1 MDPHKCERAATI
13 LAKNRLNGTRL
24 RGLDKANRPADF
36 DEAYA
41 VQARQNEI
49 LSAKTVGA
57 PSGYKIGCTTPV
69 LQDYMNIHEPVF
81 GEIFASTVYQGHA
94 DLNLG
99 DFVELGIEAEIAVRL
114 DDGLPLASIPYSAES
129 VRNAVGAVM
138 ISIELVDSRYRDF
151 RTLDTPTLAA
161 DNFFNAGAILGDPVE
176 DWHNLNL
183 AELEATVTLNNKEL
197 GRGHGSMILGQPL
210 NALAWIA
217 NRLAERERLIKR
229 GSFITLGSVVVT
241 HWAQKGD
248 CLSHHIPGLGSV
260 SVSVT

>member
-1 MDPHKCERAATI
+1 MDQHKCQRAAKI

-24 RGLDKANRPADF
+24 QRLDKANRPVDF

-41 VQARQNEI
+41 LQARQNEI
-49 LSAKTVGA
+49 LGAKTMSA

-69 LQDYMNIHEPVF
+69 LQHYMNIHEPVF
-81 GEIFASTVYQGHA
+81 GEIFSSTVYQGHA
-94 DLNLG
+94 DLNLD
-99 DFVELGIEAEIAVRL
+99 DFVELGIEAEIAVRV
-114 DDGLPLASIPYSAES
+114 DDDLPLTGMPYSAES
-129 VRNAVGAVM
+129 VRDAVGAVM
-138 ISIELVDSRYRDF
+138 ISIELVDARYCDF

-183 AELEATVTLNNKEL
+183 AELEATVMLNNKEL
-197 GRGHGSMILGQPL
+197 GRGHSSLILGQPL

-217 NRLAERERLIKR
+217 NGLTERGRLIKQ

-248 CLSHHIPGLGSV
+248 RLSHHIPGLGSV
-260 SVSVT
+260 SVFVT